1 MANKKCPQ
9 GVICLESFTLL
20 IIFIVCVVIVYFMHK
35 HFILQN
41 NIVDRIKATSKTI
54 QPSYPSKLEIVD
66 SSRYGQKRSTI
77 NYVDT
82 RNYHN
87 GNGLPINVRTRGNYL
102 GNFEQIG
109 FLTRTE
115 NLKKDK
121 ILPLYGRP
129 SDSSRG
135 KWEYHTIQNF
145 TNIKLPIQKKSRSCT
160 GEYGC
165 DELIDGDTVYVEGLN
180 STFKVTIY
188 DRNNNRYIPYI

>member
-1 MANKKCPQ
+1 MAYKKCPP
-9 GVICLESFTLL
+9 GVLCLESFTLL
-20 IIFIVCVVIVYFMHK
+20 IIFIVCVTIVYFMHK
-35 HFILQN
+35 HFILQYTL
-41 NIVDRIKATSKTI
+41 IDRIKTATSNI
-54 QPSYPSKLEIVD
+54 MQPSHPSKIEID
-66 SSRYGQKRSTI
+66 ASRYEPKQSTL

-82 RNYHN
+82 GR
-87 GNGLPINVRTRGNYL
+87 GLPINVRTRGNYL

-129 SDSSRG
+129 SDTSRG

-145 TNIKLPIQKKSRSCT
+145 TNIKLPIRKKSRSCT

-188 DRNNNRYIPYI
+188 DRNTNRYIPYL